1 MRDGLIATF
10 QVGWDAL
17 VHFVDDEGL
26 EISGHMSFTALLAI
40 FPFVIFL
47 VALGGFVGDPEAAQ
61 RIIGHMFEVMPAE
74 IAEALS
80 PVVEEVLLRQRG
92 GLLTFGI
99 LATLWTASSG
109 IEALRGALNRA
120 YDVQDVRSFWLRR
133 LQSVLFV
140 IGGAAGLLLL
150 ALLIVLGPV
159 ILRLVEV
166 WFPLPASLVVLYTV
180 LRYAIALAVLG
191 GSLMALHRFLP
202 ARRMNT
208 RDLWPGIVVT
218 ILLWMAGAS
227 AFSFYLAGFAN
238 YSVTYGSLGGLIGVL
253 LFFYITGA
261 LFILGAEVNMA
272 LLRRRQA
279 EGARASGTADG

>member
-1 MRDGLIATF
+1 MRQRLIAIY
-10 QVGWDAL
+10 QVSRDAL

-61 RIIGHMFEVMPAE
+61 RIIAHMFEVMPAE
-74 IAEALS
+74 IADALS

-92 GLLTFGI
+92 GLLTVGI

-120 YDVQDVRSFWLRR
+120 YDAQERRSFWLRR

-140 IGGAAGLLLL
+140 VGGAVGLLLL

-159 ILRLVEV
+159 IMQVVRA
-166 WFPLPASLVVLYTV
+166 WLPVPPSLVVVYTV
-180 LRYAIALAVLG
+180 LRYLGALGVLA
-191 GSLMALHRFLP
+191 GSLMALHRLLP
-202 ARRMNT
+202 ARRLAT
-208 RDLWPGIVVT
+208 RELWPGILAT
-218 ILLWMAGAS
+218 IVLWMAGAS

-279 EGARASGTADG
+279 EGARASGAAGG